1 MNANEKQLVIS
12 LIRALEDL
20 LIESAA
26 LTELTEEHRIP
37 PHVRKAFVA
46 TMRNDPLTVTL
57 TRARVQ
63 PLYDQIEHAADVAQ
77 VVGSLLAILRQRAQ
91 E

>member
-1 MNANEKQLVIS
+1 MNANEKQLAAS
-12 LIRALEDL
+12 LIRAFEDV
-20 LIESAA
+20 LIENQA
-26 LTELTEEHRIP
+26 LVRLTAEHRIP
-37 PHVRKAFVA
+37 QHVRKAFVA

-63 PLYDQIEHAADVAQ
+63 PLYDLTEHDADMAQ
-77 VVGSLLAILRQRAQ
+77 VVESLLIILHQWAQ